1 MNKFLKDK
9 SIQNIYKRPS
19 NNEESNISIKSL
31 ICKSIGII
39 LFSIFISKH
48 RFNNKIVNESENNL
62 HQAVPSTAIS
72 ISSAKQLISLP
83 SSIGKKQLKIGVVGL
98 NHCLS
103 IGNNILKY
111 AISHILKEMGFIPYL
126 IGTRTLDFNPKFLSS
141 YSNVIVIK
149 SNFSEIKKDD
159 YDILMVNSDQ
169 TWRKF
174 DNHMFD
180 YGFLRFAENWT
191 MPKFIYGA
199 SLGYDYW
206 DFTVEEEEIA
216 KRLLKQFKG
225 ISIREQ
231 DSLDLVKEHLGII
244 PEVVLDPTFL
254 INKNNYLDIAKNSNK
269 KIDNNEKYIFLYKL
283 WFPFPRIEIFG
294 RKASNELNYKIYEL
308 DVYKDTVEDFLYYL
322 INSQAVITNSFH
334 GAVFS
339 ILFNKPFLILYKN
352 GQAEK
357 RLQSLG
363 KLFQVKN
370 RVISNSEIPDINLLK
385 TPLNINYTLIED
397 LKTKSL
403 NFLKKNL
410 DIA

>member
-1 MNKFLKDK
+1 MSKLLKDK
-9 SIQNIYKRPS
+9 SIQNIYYRPS
-19 NNEESNISIKSL
+19 NNEASNTSIKKL
-31 ICKSIGII
+31 VCKVIGII
-39 LFSIFISKH
+39 LFSIFISKY
-48 RFNNKIVNESENNL
+48 RFKNKIVNESENNP
-62 HQAVPSTAIS
+62 HQAVPSSAIS
-72 ISSAKQLISLP
+72 PSKHLISLP
-83 SSIGKKQLKIGVVGL
+83 SSIAKKQLKIGVVGL

-103 IGNNILKY
+103 IGNNLLKY

-126 IGTRTLDFNPKFLSS
+126 IGTRTLDFNPRFLSS

-174 DNHMFD
+174 DKHMLD

-206 DFTVEEEEIA
+206 DFTVEEENIA

-231 DSLDLVKEHLGII
+231 DSLDLVKEHLGIA

-254 INKNNYLDIAKNSNK
+254 VHKNNYLELAKNSNK
-269 KIDNNEKYIFLYKL
+269 TIDNNEKYIFLYKL
-283 WFPFPRIEIFG
+283 WFPFPRIETFA
-294 RKASNELNYKIYEL
+294 REVSREFNYKIYKL
-308 DVYKDTVEDFLYYL
+308 DLYKDTVEDFLYYVN
-322 INSQAVITNSFH
+322 NSQAVITNSFH

-339 ILFNKPFLILYKN
+339 IIFNKPFLTLYKN

-357 RLQSLG
+357 RFKSLG
-363 KLFQVKN
+363 NLFHVKN
-370 RVISNSEIPDINLLK
+370 RLISNSEIPDVNLLK
-385 TPLNINYTLIED
+385 TPLDVNYSLLEE
-397 LKTKSL
+397 LKAKSL

-410 DIA
+410 EVA